1 MNVRSAEASFDY
13 IVVGA
18 GSSGSVVAS
27 RLSEDEA
34 TTVLLVEAG
43 PKDASWIIDCPVAL
57 ESLMTKTR
65 FNWLYSSE
73 AEPKLNGRRV
83 DHPRGRV
90 LGGSS
95 SINGMVYT
103 RGNALDFES
112 WANEQGCAG
121 WGYADVLP
129 YFKKSETFHG
139 QGNKYRGTTGPLL
152 VTRPDVSIEA
162 LNRAFMGAGAEAGYP
177 TTPDSNAFQQEGFHS
192 NECTIFDGRRCS
204 ASRAYLSDE
213 VRRRPNLSI
222 LTDAFVQ
229 RILFQCLTACGI
241 QALVDGVETVFRSR
255 KEVILCAGAFGSPQ
269 LLQVSGV
276 GPRNILREANVGVL
290 HALEGVG
297 RNLQDHPDLVVQ
309 YSCRKPVGVADAAR
323 FPGKYF
329 VGLQWLLTKRGLG
342 ASNQFEAAAYLRTK
356 AGIKFPN
363 LKLELLRVAMQPDTF
378 KPYPGHSFQ
387 LHLTL
392 LRAESRGEVA
402 IASASASDKPR
413 IIFNYLAAAADRE
426 AFRSAIRLVREIVA
440 QPAFSDLRDVELAPG
455 SAIKS
460 DDALDAYVASRVATA
475 YHPASTCKMGASD
488 DDAAVVTPDLRV
500 RGLAG
505 LRVADAS
512 IMPVVVSSNTNA
524 PTIMIGEKAADLIR
538 GRTLPP
544 EPLPYY
550 VAPAW
555 ERSQR

>member
-1 MNVRSAEASFDY
+1 
-13 IVVGA
+13 
-18 GSSGSVVAS
+18 
-27 RLSEDEA
+27 
-34 TTVLLVEAG
+34 
-43 PKDASWIIDCPVAL
+43 
-57 ESLMTKTR
+57 
-65 FNWLYSSE
+65 
-73 AEPKLNGRRV
+73 
-83 DHPRGRV
+83 
-90 LGGSS
+90 
-95 SINGMVYT
+95 
-103 RGNALDFES
+103 
-112 WANEQGCAG
+112 
-121 WGYADVLP
+121 
-129 YFKKSETFHG
+129 
-139 QGNKYRGTTGPLL
+139 
-152 VTRPDVSIEA
+152 
-162 LNRAFMGAGAEAGYP
+162 
-177 TTPDSNAFQQEGFHS
+177 
-192 NECTIFDGRRCS
+192 
-204 ASRAYLSDE
+204 
-213 VRRRPNLSI
+213 
-222 LTDAFVQ
+222 
-229 RILFQCLTACGI
+229 
-241 QALVDGVETVFRSR
+241 
-255 KEVILCAGAFGSPQ
+255 
-269 LLQVSGV
+269 
-276 GPRNILREANVGVL
+276 
-290 HALEGVG
+290 
-297 RNLQDHPDLVVQ
+297 
-309 YSCRKPVGVADAAR
+309 
-323 FPGKYF
+323 
-329 VGLQWLLTKRGLG
+329 
-342 ASNQFEAAAYLRTK
+342 
-356 AGIKFPN
+356 